1 MSEPA
6 WATNVTGSAGKTTVK
21 SMVVHALRACEAG
34 RVMWVCA
41 QPSSSSPRSFCGGTI
56 FSTRV
61 RVIGQRRRREGMQL
75 NGASF
80 GRMAAV
86 RTISILLRT
95 KSLFFMSVVSP
106 VLSAG
111 TDLDSRMLASGP
123 VRITRARAMAY
134 QVPMRRRVRNN
145 YLVLLELTDA
155 DGAVVEGVGEAQPRD
170 ELTGDS
176 EDQSWSFLEEVLH
189 LLNTRELSL
198 SDPTA
203 AVNQVRQ
210 LREELSQL
218 AEEMN
223 HDDEQKRP
231 YRGTLL
237 GIELALLDMFARALG
252 IPLYELLGQHRN
264 EAPGM
269 PPTAT
274 AEASASDLR
283 RLLRRQF
290 GRYPRLRIKARS
302 RVGLAVGQ
310 MEKAADVDRSR
321 LGQHEHLPLWVEFDG
336 GLTREAASSLIEEVA
351 LSMAAGF
358 LPTDVLIEQPVPVKY
373 GDHLP
378 TLQKEADHHLRQ
390 AGREDLKL
398 TVLGDESIWDQH
410 SLGRLQKLGGLRAV
424 TVRPAQAGG
433 LLAALDLAQNT
444 VKRHKAAFISLN
456 CMDGAGLITRSA
468 VEHLALALPQ
478 VHAVKASGYDPELL
492 PFARWV
498 DESPQEGTQLEEA
511 GAPTTNALRS
521 VPVGRDQDTIVPR
534 NLPGLGLRI
543 DYSAFI
549 SDVEKFVQYPPVPE
563 PTNEGQPPARYENV
577 EDVRPLGPNGTKGY
591 LLEKRALA
599 RGLSTTRYSK
609 SAFVVSDGVH
619 PNVGF
624 KWSRSSIS
632 SAVAISVCTHKEATR
647 LSLEEAGVPT
657 PQGRTFR
664 SGDFDSARA
673 FVELIGFPVV
683 VKPSMGIRGIG
694 VVAGIETS
702 QQLEDAFS
710 LMTDSKFGGQDF
722 IVEKHINGRDHRILV
737 VGGEVVGAIQ
747 RKPASA
753 VGDGKSTIAELLFHR
768 NLARRN
774 NPHLWTRPAV
784 FDDSMAHHLSTLGLS
799 LSSVLAEGR
808 EVLLS
813 STANISQGADSIDV
827 FDELHPSIVEA
838 CKQAVAA
845 IPGMQYCGVDFL
857 LEDPSKAVD
866 QQDAA
871 IIELNAHAAIGNCEY
886 PMFGKGRQVA
896 QRHMDLTID
905 QCQLDA
911 DAPAEE
917 LTVRLMVRG
926 KVTDVGY
933 RQWLAGH
940 ANAMGAHGW
949 VRTLN
954 RRTVEAVIHGPT
966 ERVTPLI
973 ASCILGPAG
982 AVPAVYQA
990 TVIQAASAEL
1000 GDVFT
1005 VRDTPRAQDLTEQE
1019 NEEIAA
1025 LAGADDDDEPAA
1037 ELDEDQVGDDEL

>member
-1 MSEPA
+1 
-6 WATNVTGSAGKTTVK
+6 
-21 SMVVHALRACEAG
+21 
-34 RVMWVCA
+34 
-41 QPSSSSPRSFCGGTI
+41 
-56 FSTRV
+56 
-61 RVIGQRRRREGMQL
+61 
-75 NGASF
+75 
-80 GRMAAV
+80 
-86 RTISILLRT
+86 
-95 KSLFFMSVVSP
+95 MSVVSP

-111 TDLDSRMLASGP
+111 TDLDSRMLVSGP

-155 DGAVVEGVGEAQPRD
+155 DGAVVEGLGEGQPRD

-176 EDQSWSFLEEVLH
+176 EDHSWSFLEEALH

-274 AEASASDLR
+274 AEASASDFR

-378 TLQKEADHHLRQ
+378 TLQKEADHHLGQ

-398 TVLGDESIWDQH
+398 TVIGDESIWDQH
-410 SLGRLQKLGGLRAV
+410 SLGRLKKLGGLRAV

-433 LLAALDLAQNT
+433 LLAALDLAQNA

-468 VEHLALALPQ
+468 IEHLALSLRQ
-478 VHAVKASGYDPELL
+478 VHAVKASGYDPDLL

-498 DESPQEGTQLEEA
+498 DEPTQDTPQDQA
-511 GAPTTNALRS
+511 ALAEPGVPVTKPFRFG
-521 VPVGRDQDTIVPR
+521 PVGRDQETVVPR
-534 NLPGLGLRI
+534 KLPGLGLGI
-543 DYSAFI
+543 DYSALVAE
-549 SDVEKFVQYPPVPE
+549 VEQFTQFPPIPE
-563 PTNEGQPPARYENV
+563 PTNEGQSPAVYDHV
-577 EDVRPLGPNGTKGY
+577 DDVRPLGANGTKGY

-624 KWSRSSIS
+624 KWSRSSVS

-657 PQGRTFR
+657 PKGRTFR

-694 VVAGIETS
+694 VVAGIENS
-702 QQLEDAFS
+702 QQLEEAFA
-710 LMTDSKFGGQDF
+710 LMADSKFGGQDF

-753 VGDGKSTIAELLFHR
+753 IGDGKSTIAELLLHR

-774 NPHLWTRPAV
+774 NPHLWTRPAY
-784 FDDSMAHHLSTLGLS
+784 FDATMAHQLDKMGLTLA
-799 LSSVLAEGR
+799 SVLPHGQ
-808 EVLLS
+808 EVMLS
-813 STANISQGADSIDV
+813 NTANISQGADSIDV
-827 FDELHPSIVEA
+827 LDRLHPTIVEA

-857 LEDPSKAVD
+857 LEDPAKPVD

-886 PMFGKGRQVA
+886 PMFGTGRQVA
-896 QRHMDLTID
+896 QKLMDLTID
-905 QCQLDA
+905 QYQLEASDA
-911 DAPAEE
+911 AEE
-917 LTVRLMVRG
+917 LTVQLTIRG
-926 KVTDVGY
+926 KVTGVGF
-933 RQWLAGH
+933 RQWLAEH
-940 ANAMGAHGW
+940 ANKMGARGW
-949 VRTLN
+949 VRNLN
-954 RRTVEAVIHGPT
+954 RRTLEAVIQGPT

-973 ASCILGPAG
+973 ASCILGPEDALPTSYQARVLEPG
-982 AVPAVYQA
+982 AV
-990 TVIQAASAEL
+990 EL
-1000 GDVFT
+1000 GDDFQL
-1005 VRDTPRAQDLTEQE
+1005 RSTPRADQITLQE
-1019 NEEIAA
+1019 SEEMAS
-1025 LAGADDDDEPAA
+1025 LAGADQDRYADSDA
-1037 ELDEDQVGDDEL
+1037 EEAREEEYSENYGE

>member
-1 MSEPA
+1 
-6 WATNVTGSAGKTTVK
+6 
-21 SMVVHALRACEAG
+21 MVVDAP
-34 RVMWVCA
+34 V
-41 QPSSSSPRSFCGGTI
+41 SST
-56 FSTRV
+56 STQRPGQLKQGAVRLSRV
-61 RVIGQRRRREGMQL
+61 RALAYQAPRRRG
-75 NGASF
+75 
-80 GRMAAV
+80 
-86 RTISILLRT
+86 
-95 KSLFFMSVVSP
+95 
-106 VLSAG
+106 
-111 TDLDSRMLASGP
+111 
-123 VRITRARAMAY
+123 
-134 QVPMRRRVRNN
+134 RRVN
-145 YLVLLELTDA
+145 YLVMTELTDE
-155 DGAVVEGVGEAQPRD
+155 DGHFVEGIGEGQPRLD
-170 ELTGDS
+170 LTGDAGG
-176 EDQSWSFLEEVLH
+176 QSWTFLDEALR
-189 LLNTRELSL
+189 LLQARNLTLGDATSCKE
-198 SDPTA
+198 
-203 AVNQVRQ
+203 QVRQ
-210 LREELSQL
+210 IMEDLGATALR
-218 AEEMN
+218 MN
-223 HDDEQKRP
+223 HDAEQKRP

-252 IPLYELLGQHRN
+252 LPLYELLGKERD
-264 EAPGM
+264 EAPGR
-269 PPTAT
+269 PPSASE
-274 AEASASDLR
+274 EASTSQLR
-283 RLLRRQF
+283 SVLRHQH
-290 GRYPRLRIKARS
+290 GRYSHFRINGPEKVKA
-302 RVGLAVGQ
+302 AIGQ
-310 MEKAADVDRSR
+310 MEKAAAADRSR
-321 LGQHEHLPLWVEFDG
+321 LGQHEPLPLWVEFEG
-336 GLTREAASSLIEEVA
+336 ALNRNAASNMVREVA

-358 LPTDVLIEQPVPVKY
+358 LPSTVLLEQPVPVKY
-373 GDHLP
+373 GDHMP
-378 TLQKEADHHLRQ
+378 TLQKQADKHLRT
-390 AGREDLKL
+390 AGREDLQL
-398 TVLGDESIWDQH
+398 TVIGDESIWDQH
-410 SLGRLQKLGGLRAV
+410 SLGRLQKRGGLRAV
-424 TVRPAQAGG
+424 AVRPARAGG
-433 LLAALDLAQNT
+433 LLASLDLAQT
-444 VKRHKAAFISLN
+444 AVERHKAGFITLSA
-456 CMDGAGLITRSA
+456 MDSGSLITRSA
-468 VEHLALALPQ
+468 IDHLALALPR
-478 VHAVKASGYDPELL
+478 VDAVKSSGFDSTLL
-492 PFARWV
+492 PFAQWTDHASERAADSEVADGFDQLTDGW
-498 DESPQEGTQLEEA
+498 QEGDAT
-511 GAPTTNALRS
+511 
-521 VPVGRDQDTIVPR
+521 GRDQRVHTARD
-534 NLPGLGLRI
+534 LPGIGLEI

-563 PTNEGQPPARYENV
+563 PTNEGQPPARYANV

-799 LSSVLAEGR
+799 LTSVLAEGR

-896 QRHMDLTID
+896 QRLMDLTID

-926 KVTDVGY
+926 KVADVGY
-933 RQWLAGH
+933 RQWLAEH
-940 ANAMGAHGW
+940 ANAMGARGW

-990 TVIQAASAEL
+990 TVIQPARVEL
-1000 GDVFT
+1000 DDVFT

-1025 LAGADDDDEPAA
+1025 LAGADDDDEPA